1 MKRTASASYQR
12 FNTFDGLT
20 ALRVKR
26 YQNSFAPHSHDTYQ
40 ITLNESGLFTNK
52 IHDKSLSAWP
62 DSLIITHPGEVHTTI
77 CDQPGGHSFY
87 TLYVSP
93 DLFSH
98 RNQGMAP
105 RFDHV
110 LHNHRATTLLRQFM
124 NHQQSGTAINH
135 RLVMRLIDEL
145 LNEQLHSTEPTAD
158 HSWLTDHLQETIDQ
172 PFKLDDIAR
181 QTGINT
187 FKLIRLCKAET
198 GMTPLQFVMN
208 QRILNSQQLLR
219 QGLPIA
225 HVALMSGFY
234 DAAHFHR
241 HFKKLTGLTPASFRS
256 AWLC

>member
-1 MKRTASASYQR
+1 MKPAGSASYQR
-12 FNTFDGLT
+12 FNSLDGLT
-20 ALRVKR
+20 ALRAER
-26 YQNSFAPHSHDTYQ
+26 YQCSFAPHSHDTYQ
-40 ITLNESGLFTNK
+40 ITLNESGLFTNH
-52 IHDKSLSAWP
+52 IQDQCLSAWP
-62 DSLIITHPGEVHTTI
+62 DSLIITHPEEVHTTI

-105 RFDHV
+105 RFGHV
-110 LHNHRATTLLRQFM
+110 LHNHRAATLLRQFM
-124 NHQQSGTAINH
+124 NHHQSGTALNH
-135 RLVMRLIDEL
+135 QLLMRLLDEL
-145 LNEQLHSTEPTAD
+145 LSEQRQGQDPAAD

-172 PFKLDDIAR
+172 PFKLDEIAR
-181 QTGINT
+181 QTGINR

-219 QGLPIA
+219 QGVPITE
-225 HVALMSGFY
+225 VAMLSGFY

-241 HFKKLTGLTPASFRS
+241 HFKKLTGLTPANFRS
-256 AWLC
+256 AWLS